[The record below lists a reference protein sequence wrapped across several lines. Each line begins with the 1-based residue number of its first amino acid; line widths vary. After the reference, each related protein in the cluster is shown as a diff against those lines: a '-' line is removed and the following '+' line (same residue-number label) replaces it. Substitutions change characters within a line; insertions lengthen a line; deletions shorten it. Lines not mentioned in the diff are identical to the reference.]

1 MKTNQIIGQIIQ
13 ALIIAAVIY
22 LVATQF
28 LVAYKSD
35 VRNRAIDG
43 CAQNSFYQVRFTDA
57 EGREVTMREPQK
69 TLFENCLLE
78 KGIKTQ
84 YFPQKQN

>member
-1 MKTNQIIGQIIQ
+1 MKNVIEITK
-13 ALIIAAVIY
+13 AVIVVTVIY
-22 LVATQF
+22 ILGSQF
-28 LVAYKSD
+28 LLLYKNMI
-35 VRNRAIDG
+35 RNQAIDG
-43 CAQNSFYQVRFTDA
+43 CAKNSFYQVRFTDA